1 MIRSRVERLIGA
13 CTADGQRTFFDPADF
28 PWIAELEAGA
38 SAIRA
43 ELDALLVHR
52 DRIPNFQEISADQA
66 RLTDG
71 DQWKTF
77 FLYGFGHKIDANCA
91 RCPRTTEL
99 LACIPDMK
107 TAMFSILAPRK
118 HIPEHR
124 GVYKGILRYHL
135 GLVIPEPEEQCRIR
149 VGGDVRSWSFG
160 RSLVFDDSHPH
171 EAWND
176 SDQHRVVLFVDFLRP
191 LPLPL
196 ALLNR
201 WMVWRIS
208 KTPFVLDAIRA
219 ARENRP
225 VADY

>member
-1 MIRSRVERLIGA
+1 MLRSRVERLIGS
-13 CTADGQRTFFDPADF
+13 CTADGERTFFDPAAF
-28 PWIAELEAGA
+28 PWIERLEAGA
-38 SAIRA
+38 REIRA

-52 DRIPNFQEISADQA
+52 DLIPNFQEISADQA
-66 RLTDG
+66 RLTEG

-77 FLYGFGHKIDANCA
+77 FLYGYGHKIDANCA

-99 LACIPDMK
+99 LSLIPNMK

-135 GLVIPEPEEQCRIR
+135 GLVIPEPAEQCRIR
-149 VGGDVRSWSFG
+149 VGGDVRSWTFG
-160 RSLVFDDSHPH
+160 KSLVFDDSHPH

-176 SDQHRVVLFVDFLRP
+176 SNEQRVVLFVDFLRP

-196 ALLNR
+196 DLLNR
-201 WMVWRIS
+201 WMVRRIS
-208 KTPFVLDAIRA
+208 KTPFVLQAIQA

-225 VADY
+225 VPDY